1 MGPRQPERERAVG
14 RIGGLR
20 FLQEG
25 NALLEVAGIYQSPT
39 QCRVAALGRP
49 LDHEV
54 MKRPRRFLFL
64 SIGWPPLAEFPLD
77 EAGGSLHR
85 RGLLRRRRRPPH
97 QIATLLVL
105 ESVQKQ
111 KPGRVL
117 GDSWRIGSL
126 QHRLAEEI
134 AGFVDPQFV
143 FGLSPAFEGRG
154 RLRRRVDERE

>member
-1 MGPRQPERERAVG
+1 MPAAMRVLVG
-14 RIGGLR
+14 GTN
-20 FLQEG
+20 Q
-25 NALLEVAGIYQSPT
+25 Q
-39 QCRVAALGRP
+39 VAAPSALVTQGVG
-49 LDHEV
+49 LVDHQVVEDL
-54 MKRPRRFLFL
+54 RRFLFL

-77 EAGGSLHR
+77 KASGSLHR

-117 GDSWRIGSL
+117 GDSGRVGSL

-134 AGFVDPQFV
+134 AGFVDAQFV

-154 RLRRRVDERE
+154 RLRRRVVERE